1 MTIPDASLP
10 SVRRA
15 TVADR
20 DRVIRTVVAAFV
32 DDPAFR
38 YFFSDD
44 ATYAEHAAAFTGYLF
59 DKRVRHGSVWLVE
72 GGASVSLW
80 DSPGAHDSTAEP
92 DLPPEVL
99 ARLDDYEQAV
109 HGSMPTE
116 PHWYLG
122 VLATHPDHAGKRWGR
137 AAIAAGTAEAD
148 SDGLPAFL
156 ETTNPANVELYGRT
170 GFVVDTQLLADPPR
184 LGIPVWIMRRA
195 PRRN

>member
-1 MTIPDASLP
+1 MTTPDPREP

-15 TVADR
+15 VPADR
-20 DRVIRTVVAAFV
+20 DRVIATVVAAFV

-38 YFFSDD
+38 YFFPDD
-44 ATYAEHAAAFTGYLF
+44 ATYAGHAAAFAGYLF

-80 DSPGAHDSTAEP
+80 DSPDAPESSSALN
-92 DLPPEVL
+92 LPPDVL
-99 ARLDDYEQAV
+99 ARLDAYENAV

-137 AAIAAGTAEAD
+137 AAIAAGAAEAD
-148 SDGLPAFL
+148 SEGLPAYL

-195 PRRN
+195 PRKT

>member
-1 MTIPDASLP
+1 MTTPDP

-15 TVADR
+15 TPADR
-20 DRVIRTVVAAFV
+20 DRVITTVVAAFV

-38 YFFSDD
+38 YFFPDD
-44 ATYAEHAAAFTGYLF
+44 STYAWHATAFAGYLF
-59 DKRVRHGSVWLVE
+59 DKRVGQGSVWLVE

-80 DSPGAHDSTAEP
+80 DSPHAAASAEAL
-92 DLPPEVL
+92 DLPPDVL
-99 ARLDDYEQAV
+99 ARLEAYEHAV

-137 AAIAAGTAEAD
+137 AAIAAGAAEAD
-148 SDGLPAFL
+148 RDGLPSFL

-195 PRRN
+195 PRKT